1 MEIKINIHFPFPPT
15 LPIIQNA
22 GSNSIIL
29 NNGIREYKNVREYSR
44 PNTKYVSASVWDDG
58 FPSDEKPETLESPST
73 LKHITWHRPSFDLDY
88 PREKFL
94 PQIRFPKNR
103 GQNENNM

>member
-1 MEIKINIHFPFPPT
+1 MEIKININFPFPPT

-29 NNGIREYKNVREYSR
+29 DNGIRKSKIVREYSR
-44 PNTKYVSASVWDDG
+44 PHTKYVSASVWDDD
-58 FPSDEKPETLESPST
+58 FPNDEKPETLESLPT

-103 GQNENNM
+103 AQNEYNM